1 MRKDLPED
9 PSWIRALNRIRH
21 TINTYGHETKPDGEL
36 ISPIDH
42 FLQDLKSCFWK
53 LPWQFDRTKPIL
65 GAIAFVLYD
74 QECSEPPPA
83 YVDEET
89 KVRHLPE
96 LNVGWLVNPFKPL
109 IEYMKFRSGAPID
122 SYASCPYVLIPHCA
136 VRGEEPKAAAEA
148 IAAKYNLIP
157 SQRVSATHLAGVP
170 WVDILL
176 KRSRNMSYFMP
187 TPIPISSRIMSGFTT
202 LWG

>member
-1 MRKDLPED
+1 MRPERPEFAKMRKDLPED

-36 ISPIDH
+36 ISPMDH
-42 FLQDLKSCFWK
+42 FLQDLKSCSWK

-122 SYASCPYVLIPHCA
+122 SYASCPSTCMCSSHIVLS
-136 VRGEEPKAAAEA
+136 EE
-148 IAAKYNLIP
+148 
-157 SQRVSATHLAGVP
+157 
-170 WVDILL
+170 
-176 KRSRNMSYFMP
+176 RNRRLP
-187 TPIPISSRIMSGFTT
+187 PRP
-202 LWG
+202 